1 MTLYNELALEIF
13 KSTVDFKLKHKCF
26 VWDTSELPTMH
37 YDRQCY
43 FYITA
48 DVKEHG
54 DIINF
59 TGRKIIPN
67 HQYLSL
73 PGNKQFTIYKL
84 IGVVN
89 IGKTCVDEFN
99 VYICL
104 PLDKTALKNRAVNKI
119 SIQTPDCIEKFK
131 SKIASL
137 EEEKKQ
143 YKSKDKKYKSIY
155 LQLRE
160 LHGRLG
166 FAEMLWEM

>member
-1 MTLYNELALEIF
+1 MTLYNEFALEIF
-13 KSTVDFKLKHKCF
+13 KSTVDVQLKNKCF

-37 YDRQCY
+37 YYIQCY

-48 DVKEHG
+48 DAKEHG

-67 HQYLSL
+67 HKYLSRA
-73 PGNKQFTIYKL
+73 GNKQFTIYKL

-89 IGKTCVDEFN
+89 NEFN

-166 FAEMLWEM
+166 FAEMLWEL